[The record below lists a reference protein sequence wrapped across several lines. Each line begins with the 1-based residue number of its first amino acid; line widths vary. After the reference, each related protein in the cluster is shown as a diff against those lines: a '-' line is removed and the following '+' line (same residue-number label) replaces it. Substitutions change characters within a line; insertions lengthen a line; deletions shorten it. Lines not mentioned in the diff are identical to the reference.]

1 MCSDV
6 HGVVSFVNVVN
17 GMPRTADKRSHTLYV
32 ERFDPATS
40 VRYRRTNST
49 CLFLESPLGYPLA
62 PATPRGFQK
71 GILSRDEICSSFHH
85 FRVCSYHPS
94 VPGAQESE
102 VLTVPQAVE
111 QFGSVLDDEGLTL
124 VVIHLNDKS
133 VEALFSTAPNMRALQ
148 LQAKDATMFFVQGTN
163 ATSETVAPALEW
175 QLRQGDDVL
184 GTRPINIANFEENSE
199 VPDGERLFRSRRC
212 GRSR

>member
-1 MCSDV
+1 M
-6 HGVVSFVNVVN
+6 
-17 GMPRTADKRSHTLYV
+17 
-32 ERFDPATS
+32 
-40 VRYRRTNST
+40 
-49 CLFLESPLGYPLA
+49 
-62 PATPRGFQK
+62 
-71 GILSRDEICSSFHH
+71 
-85 FRVCSYHPS
+85 
-94 VPGAQESE
+94 
-102 VLTVPQAVE
+102 LTVPQAVE

-199 VPDGERLFRSRRC
+199 VPDGERYSGLVVADGVVDRSDRVCLGERGAPVQFRVLSHADRDDRR
-212 GRSR
+212 GRGVAVRDPGFLKPPVLPASTMARHVRLNHESLAQTERWPS